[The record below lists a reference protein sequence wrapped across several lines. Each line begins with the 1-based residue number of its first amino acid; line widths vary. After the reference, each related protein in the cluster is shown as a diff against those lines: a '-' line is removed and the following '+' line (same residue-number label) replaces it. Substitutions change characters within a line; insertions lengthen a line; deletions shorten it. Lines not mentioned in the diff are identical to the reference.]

1 MSLSFSSRAI
11 ADVRFSSVHGTKM
24 AGGFGLRLSVVFNVQ
39 PWPGDGERPIVCL
52 APAFVSIVGAEALG
66 VGYAIP
72 EVTIPFRVSSYPSEM
87 GLLFDLLLSHGAME
101 AVERS
106 RAGQGVVLS
115 MRIHGTAWHEGKAEA
130 LQTVIDCRISQSD
143 WLAALDQSGYGRAL
157 LFEVPLPASSAATAP
172 SPAKYLQRAKAHLRK
187 GHYDEVVATCRL
199 ALESLSDGSDA
210 TDAQARAMRE
220 FKGNPKALS
229 LEQRELVLRQV
240 AMNYTHLAHHHESDM
255 ELGRYD
261 RSTATMVLGVTAAL
275 ASRAVVDAPELF

>member
-1 MSLSFSSRAI
+1 MSLSFNGRAI
-11 ADVRFSSVHGTKM
+11 ADVRFSSVHGIKM
-24 AGGFGLRLSVVFNVQ
+24 AGGFGIRLSVMFNVQ
-39 PWPGDGERPIVCL
+39 PWAEGGPTVCL

-66 VGYAIP
+66 IGYAVP

-87 GLLFDLLLSHGAME
+87 GLLYDVVLSQGAME

-106 RAGQGVVLS
+106 RGGQGLVLT
-115 MRIHGTAWHEGKAEA
+115 MRIQGTAWHEGKAEA
-130 LQTVIDCRISQSD
+130 LQRVIDCRISQSD
-143 WLAALDQSGYGRAL
+143 WIAALDHSGYGRTL
-157 LFEVPLPASSAATAP
+157 LFEVPLPASSLANAP
-172 SPAKYLQRAKAHLRK
+172 SPAKYLQRAKAHLVK

-210 TDAQARAMRE
+210 ADAQAQAMRE

-229 LEQRELVLRQV
+229 LAQRELVLRQV

-275 ASRAVVDAPELF
+275 VSRAVVDASEL